1 MRNTEWLK
9 THCRRL
15 FLRGLSVNVWIGVH
29 DFEKQAAQ
37 RVLLDIDLYVS
48 LSETSPTRD
57 SLDEVVDYDF
67 VRETVHRRAA
77 QGPIQLQET
86 LCDDVLNSLLAHH
99 AVLAARVRTAKPD
112 VYPDC
117 DAVGV
122 EVFRIKSTE
131 A

>member
-48 LSETSPTRD
+48 LAQTSPTRD

-67 VRETVHRRAA
+67 VRETVQRRVAE
-77 QGPIQLQET
+77 GPIQLQET

-117 DAVGV
+117 EAVGV
-122 EVFRIKSTE
+122 EVFRIKSGE
-131 A
+131 V